1 MILPAKS
8 TGETEKLVPLQIT
21 CEIPLIL
28 ANGFTVIV
36 IVKADP
42 KQFPCGDLGVTVYV
56 AVRGAAV
63 VLLMIALKDEV
74 LAIEPVNGLNP
85 ATAETVQL

>member
-1 MILPAKS
+1 MNPPS
-8 TGETEKLVPLQIT
+8 LQT
-21 CEIPLIL
+21 TAVIPLIR
-28 ANGFTVIV
+28 ASGFTVMV
-36 IVKADP
+36 MLNGVP
-42 KQFPCGDLGVTVYV
+42 TQMPCGDLGVTVYV

-74 LAIEPVNGLNP
+74 LALEPDNGLNP